1 MTLPQVR
8 DEAEDAL
15 LDAAVTSLL
24 AEEIPAGPP
33 RSVADRVAE
42 EWPKPAAG
50 LHPRRR
56 GPSRMAAWVAAASI
70 LVAGVLLW
78 QLQESRGSV
87 ALAEV
92 AETFQK
98 AKSLQFRSVGYVHH
112 IGDGPAPERWRTAD
126 WEEYSWK
133 APGFRRKVSFDL
145 EGIPWKIETRD
156 EARGITLELRL
167 REKEAT
173 LTEEGPATAHQL
185 RQGLP
190 SSLLMLE
197 DWLQYGQVQQEL
209 GEKAMAGRRAV
220 GLRVAYGERRGDFWV
235 DRRTRQIIRFL
246 EPTVDEYDPDNDP
259 AATTAPPPDV
269 RITGTELKG
278 GVWTDIVY
286 DPPLDEM
293 QFVLTPPLDYK
304 VKRVRHRDPT
314 EKDLVEWLE
323 VFAHVHGGTFS
334 DNENSPLFHP
344 EEGERIRNT
353 PANKQTAWEQKLL
366 RDGPQKDSTEAGE
379 ISLKGGGNSVLVHFW
394 SMYHGTWYYRGK
406 GVHLG
411 DALTA
416 VCWYRP
422 DGAATFRVVFGDLSV
437 RDVAPE
443 DLPKRL
449 PAAGEKKTPEGRG
462 GDAVR

>member
-1 MTLPQVR
+1 MTLPQTR

-15 LDAAVTSLL
+15 LDAAVASLL

-33 RSVADRVAE
+33 LSVADRVAE
-42 EWPKPAAG
+42 GWRKPAAG
-50 LHPRRR
+50 SHRPRR

-92 AETFQK
+92 AEAFRK

-112 IGDGPAPERWRTAD
+112 IGDGPVPARWRTAD
-126 WEEYSWK
+126 WEEHSWK
-133 APGFRRKVSFDL
+133 SPGFRRKVCFDR
-145 EGIPWKIETRD
+145 EGVPWKIETRD
-156 EARGITLELRL
+156 EARGITLELLL

-190 SSLLMLE
+190 SSLVMLE
-197 DWLQYGQVQQEL
+197 DWLQYGQVQQDL
-209 GEKAMAGRRAV
+209 GEKGIAGRRAV
-220 GLRVAYGERRGDFWV
+220 GLRVAYGERKGDFWV

-259 AATTAPPPDV
+259 AVKTAPLSDV
-269 RITGTELKG
+269 HITGTELKG

-293 QFVLTPPLDYK
+293 QFVLTPPQDYK
-304 VKRVRHRDPT
+304 VKRIRHRDPT
-314 EKDLVEWLE
+314 EKDLLEWLE
-323 VFAHVHGGTFS
+323 VFAHVHGGTFT

-353 PANKQTAWEQKLL
+353 PADKQTAWEQKLL
-366 RDGPQKDSTEAGE
+366 RDGSQKDSTEARA
-379 ISLKGGGNSVLVHFW
+379 ISLKGGGNSVLVNFW
-394 SMYHGTWYYRGK
+394 SMYHGTWHYQGK
-406 GVHLG
+406 GVRLG

-437 RDVAPE
+437 HDVALE
-443 DLPKRL
+443 DLPKQS
-449 PAAGEKKTPEGRG
+449 PSAGDKKAPEGSG
-462 GDAVR
+462 GGTVR